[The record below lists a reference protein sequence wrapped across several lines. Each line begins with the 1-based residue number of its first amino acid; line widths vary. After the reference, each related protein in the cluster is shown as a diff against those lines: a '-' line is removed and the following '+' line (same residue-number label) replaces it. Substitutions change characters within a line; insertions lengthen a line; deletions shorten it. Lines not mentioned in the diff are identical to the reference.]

1 MSTER
6 RNSSRYD
13 DGFVVPS
20 TRVPA
25 FVQVEI
31 RRLYRQGRSYRQIM
45 RITNLS
51 MQTVSRYLRPVTRGL
66 PVTQD
71 NLIGR

>member
-1 MSTER
+1 MMSSNTER
-6 RNSSRYD
+6 THSRYD

-45 RITNLS
+45 RITGLS
-51 MQTVSRYLRPVTRGL
+51 PCTVSRYLRPITRGT
-66 PVTQD
+66 PVNID
-71 NLIGR
+71 RFW

>member
-45 RITNLS
+45 RITGLS
-51 MQTVSRYLRPVTRGL
+51 RQSVSRYLRPVTRGL
-66 PVTQD
+66 PVNAD
-71 NLIGR
+71 WLFDK